1 MKKKLRYG
9 TILVDSLTHQVIDLI
24 DSRETEAVSKWLAY
38 FPNLLIVSRDGS
50 NTYKKAIETAHPQAI
65 QVNDRF
71 HLIKNLTDYIK
82 TYWMNHLPVNV
93 PLKGIKQ
100 PKTPALSLSAA
111 DNNRQLSA
119 AEKARRAKELNK
131 NGWTKTATCRALNM
145 DARTYDKLA
154 ANSFTVS
161 LPLSEQRHNETV
173 RRKEKVI
180 HEAMRLKQLGYTYSA
195 IGRELD
201 KNPITIKRYITK
213 EVTAVSKA
221 TGSKKRAS
229 ILSPFYTDIN
239 LAFEK
244 GLMASTIEELIR
256 QKGYKGSSSLVRHYV
271 SGMKKDRQRTNKPL
285 SPRYTIQR
293 SYVLQ
298 LLYQPEYAFEK
309 LTPEE
314 SQCLFEQ
321 YPFVKE
327 LYDSIQTLKKMLE
340 THDGKGMGDWLVQA
354 EQSPYKELHSFV
366 DGTKQ
371 DLDAVLMA
379 IQSPYS
385 NGLVEGSIN
394 KLKVIK
400 RIMYG
405 RCSFALLRNKV
416 LLLERFHSVN

>member
-1 MKKKLRYG
+1 
-9 TILVDSLTHQVIDLI
+9 
-24 DSRETEAVSKWLAY
+24 
-38 FPNLLIVSRDGS
+38 
-50 NTYKKAIETAHPQAI
+50 
-65 QVNDRF
+65 
-71 HLIKNLTDYIK
+71 
-82 TYWMNHLPVNV
+82 
-93 PLKGIKQ
+93 
-100 PKTPALSLSAA
+100 
-111 DNNRQLSA
+111 
-119 AEKARRAKELNK
+119 
-131 NGWTKTATCRALNM
+131 
-145 DARTYDKLA
+145 
-154 ANSFTVS
+154 
-161 LPLSEQRHNETV
+161 
-173 RRKEKVI
+173 
-180 HEAMRLKQLGYTYSA
+180 MRLKQLGYTYSA

-271 SGMKKDRQRTNKPL
+271 SRMKKDRQRTNKPL

-327 LYDSIQTLKKMLE
+327 LYDSIQTFKKMLE